1 MKLLLFLLLLFQNS
15 FSWPH
20 HIIPLSYDLLFK
32 LPIHEFNG
40 FTGSMVLHFNLS
52 SLSDNIT
59 LDAVDLHSFRNISL
73 IRSADLTEPS
83 LKSIKILKET
93 VEFKFEKS
101 LFPGQYLLTIG
112 EYNGRIGNASE
123 ALFERKKPL
132 LYTTHLQPNHARRL
146 FPCIDHPAVKALFRL
161 SIVHPTDTV
170 AQSNTIAMDV
180 HVENRKWQRT
190 IFQATPLLP
199 AYLVAF
205 SVMPDSNLQN
215 RLEQ

>member
-1 MKLLLFLLLLFQNS
+1 MKLLFLVLLVFQLG

-20 HIIPLSYDLLFK
+20 HIIPLSFDLLFK

-40 FTGSMVLHFNLS
+40 FTGSMDLHFNLS

-73 IRSADLTEPS
+73 IRSSDLTEPS

-112 EYNGRIGNASE
+112 K
-123 ALFERKKPL
+123 LF
-132 LYTTHLQPNHARRL
+132 
-146 FPCIDHPAVKALFRL
+146 
-161 SIVHPTDTV
+161 
-170 AQSNTIAMDV
+170 
-180 HVENRKWQRT
+180 
-190 IFQATPLLP
+190 
-199 AYLVAF
+199 
-205 SVMPDSNLQN
+205 
-215 RLEQ
+215 